1 MSVHPGHAGLER
13 AVGGA
18 WGVAMRDAAMNR
30 LLKCAAR
37 LLCVSCAI
45 IAWAG
50 RAEGAPHCEVSTTSV
65 SFGSYDVFS
74 TTATDSTGTVSYR
87 CTGNTPLLQISL
99 TIGSSATF
107 NPRSLSNGPD
117 TLTYNLYIDAAR
129 TSIWGDG
136 TGSTGCYRQ
145 FAPPNG
151 KTVNVTVYGRIP
163 AAQDVGA
170 GRYTD
175 TITAIINF

>member
-1 MSVHPGHAGLER
+1 MSC
-13 AVGGA
+13 
-18 WGVAMRDAAMNR
+18 

-45 IAWAG
+45 MAWAG
-50 RAEGAPHCEVSTTSV
+50 RAEGAPHCAVSTTSV

-74 TTATDSTGTVSYR
+74 TTATDSTGTLSYR
-87 CTGNTPLLQISL
+87 CTGNTPLLQITL
-99 TIGSSATF
+99 TTGSSATF
-107 NPRSLSNGPD
+107 NPRTLSNGRNGRNGPD
-117 TLTYNLYIDAAR
+117 PLTYNLYTDAAR

-136 TGSTGCYRQ
+136 TGSTSSYRQ

-151 KTVNVTVYGRIP
+151 KTVTVTVYGRIP
-163 AAQDVGA
+163 AAQDVSA
-170 GRYTD
+170 GSYAD